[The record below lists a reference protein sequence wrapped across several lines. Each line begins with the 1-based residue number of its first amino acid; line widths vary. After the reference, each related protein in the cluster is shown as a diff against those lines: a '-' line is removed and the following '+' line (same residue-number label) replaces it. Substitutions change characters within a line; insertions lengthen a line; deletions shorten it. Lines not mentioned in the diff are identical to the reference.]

1 MTQYERMV
9 KGLLYDPA
17 DPEIMEEQSG
27 YQEALWAFNQLKPA
41 EMEKKQQYMR
51 EVFAECGENC
61 YVELPLRA
69 NWGGHHLHLGSGI
82 YANSNLTLVAAGNP
96 CRVLRPVSER
106 DRICFY
112 KEEKIDWEN
121 LG

>member
-41 EMEKKQQYMR
+41 EMEKSPSYWR
-51 EVFAECGENC
+51 LAA
-61 YVELPLRA
+61 LPFGRRA
-69 NWGGHHLHLGSGI
+69 GWS
-82 YANSNLTLVAAGNP
+82 SKRSP
-96 CRVLRPVSER
+96 
-106 DRICFY
+106 
-112 KEEKIDWEN
+112 
-121 LG
+121 